1 MENLELDKLKSK
13 GIELI
18 KMIISQSKKQ
28 NPNSFI
34 SNQEN
39 AKIEIDSFEY
49 YFPKQIR
56 FISSA
61 EQEKSFA
68 LSVYGSAIL
77 SENKNIPFT
86 DYNMNENSEFN
97 SNKFYFILHI
107 ESFYN
112 QDNEYEIDIENIKII
127 GNYFN
132 DEIKAKNEWNII
144 QSRIIESKK
153 IVVSNANSELLEKID
168 AIEVSED
175 ILRSIG
181 ENIDDEL
188 FLEKVI
194 LLQKVA
200 KIEKPKKV
208 VYEYGSVSSITDQP
222 VLMNMCFTIFL
233 TKKQVVGLVNDLST
247 RYKNIIENIITQNVS
262 NQFRLNNYK
271 VPVVFGNSERGH
283 ADSTKFEILLPKL
296 GDWRTGYRD
305 LYTAELVFH
314 EFSHVLDFG
323 RKMTKYGTATFDVHR
338 HDFVDI
344 FDSVLLDYKDWI
356 LDKYNPVMLRD
367 VILKLDSWLNDFQ
380 LNYISRISSIAKQ
393 EKDRKNTILEDEEQ
407 IKKELNISEN
417 SFPIHIILTDDR
429 TEKTSYLSSSIDSF
443 LMLKNTPDYI
453 KKSLLDLRIKILDF
467 IDGITNEIVLD
478 KKEMEALIRVI
489 DNASIYDYTSSFT
502 ISENIRVINILKEF
516 INELTN
522 LSKNKL
528 PKVKTI
534 EKSGSVEEYP
544 DIDKNNLMTT
554 IF

>member
-1 MENLELDKLKSK
+1 
-13 GIELI
+13 
-18 KMIISQSKKQ
+18 
-28 NPNSFI
+28 
-34 SNQEN
+34 
-39 AKIEIDSFEY
+39 
-49 YFPKQIR
+49 
-56 FISSA
+56 
-61 EQEKSFA
+61 
-68 LSVYGSAIL
+68 
-77 SENKNIPFT
+77 
-86 DYNMNENSEFN
+86 MNENSEFN

-247 RYKNIIENIITQNVS
+247 RYKNIIENIITENVS

-271 VPVVFGNSERGH
+271 VPVVFGNKERGH

-367 VILKLDSWLNDFQ
+367 VILKLDSWLNDFE

-393 EKDRKNTILEDEEQ
+393 ENQK
-407 IKKELNISEN
+407 
-417 SFPIHIILTDDR
+417 
-429 TEKTSYLSSSIDSF
+429 
-443 LMLKNTPDYI
+443 
-453 KKSLLDLRIKILDF
+453 LL
-467 IDGITNEIVLD
+467 
-478 KKEMEALIRVI
+478 
-489 DNASIYDYTSSFT
+489 
-502 ISENIRVINILKEF
+502 
-516 INELTN
+516 
-522 LSKNKL
+522 
-528 PKVKTI
+528 
-534 EKSGSVEEYP
+534 
-544 DIDKNNLMTT
+544 
-554 IF
+554 